1 MTPDVSVH
9 IVACRH
15 AQREEWERVCRACSY
30 ATFFHT
36 PIWADIFARATSGR
50 MVPAAET
57 IQFSDT
63 AAAVLPLAYS
73 TYPGNILRI
82 CWSMPANT
90 FGGWVSADSLTPAH
104 AQLLVAHLKEISN
117 LVWRENPYDPLLGS
131 ITIDTALDDFTQ
143 AIDLRQGFAAAKAR
157 SDYSHRRAVR
167 AAIDS
172 GVSVAEASNFEQWE
186 RYFSLYRAS
195 RERWRASNR
204 LHGRGY
210 KLPLF
215 KAIYES
221 PAEHR
226 KLWLA
231 HVNGT
236 PVAGTLCF
244 YWNRHA
250 VSWSSAGDAGYF
262 KKFRPNDLL
271 IDRIVRDAADAG
283 YDWYDCNPSAGL
295 KGVIEFKEHC
305 GAQKM
310 RSRVLNKR
318 SILRRVAELAKGI
331 F

>member
-1 MTPDVSVH
+1 MTPDVPIH
-9 IVACRH
+9 IVARRNV
-15 AQREEWERVCRACSY
+15 QRDEWERVCRACSY

-36 PIWADIFARATSGR
+36 PIWADIFAQATGGR

-57 IQFSDT
+57 IQFSDNVT
-63 AAAVLPLAYS
+63 AVLPLVFS
-73 TYPGNILRI
+73 KYPGNILRVY
-82 CWSMPANT
+82 WSMPANT

-104 AQLLVAHLKEISN
+104 AQQLVAHLKNISN

-131 ITIDTALDDFTQ
+131 ITIGHTLDDFTQ
-143 AIDLRQGFAAAKAR
+143 AIDLRQGFAAAKAL

-167 AAIDS
+167 TAIDN

-186 RYFSLYRAS
+186 SYFALYRAS
-195 RERWRASNR
+195 RERWKENNL

-210 KLPLF
+210 DMPLL

-221 PAEHR
+221 PADHR

-231 HVNGT
+231 QVNGA

-244 YWNRHA
+244 YWNRHV
-250 VSWSSAGDAGYF
+250 VSWSSAGNAGFF

-271 IDRIVRDAADAG
+271 IDHIVRNAADAG

-295 KGVIEFKEHC
+295 KGVIEFKEHS

-310 RSRVLNKR
+310 RSRVLNNR
-318 SILRRVAELAKGI
+318 SLLRRVAELARGI